1 MTHNNEEKW
10 RTVERLMKLGTVLVH
25 INSRNCL
32 SVIPDHLVGRDQV
45 VFQIGHDMPV
55 PIRDLQLN
63 ERGFSGTLSFSGVGS
78 WVYVVW
84 EDVYAVV
91 SDNRVDSKIWF
102 DSLPPRLARSLRGEA
117 EQIHD
122 DPNVVSLNA
131 YRERTP
137 KSSSTPSRPT
147 VRTSKVKAK
156 LSHLKLV

>member
-78 WVYVVW
+78 
-84 EDVYAVV
+84 
-91 SDNRVDSKIWF
+91 SSGKMCTPS
-102 DSLPPRLARSLRGEA
+102 SLITESTPRFGLTAFL
-117 EQIHD
+117 H
-122 DPNVVSLNA
+122 VSLDHS
-131 YRERTP
+131 EV
-137 KSSSTPSRPT
+137 KPSRST
-147 VRTSKVKAK
+147 MTRTSFR
-156 LSHLKLV
+156 